1 MFEEKQHFIN
11 KWILLVFG
19 ILLSIIIYRNRF
31 DFPQLFQSPDLW
43 IILSILLLLYCLR
56 LKTNI
61 DQQGIHIR
69 FIPFVWNK
77 LIPWDSVEKAYGR
90 TYTLMDFGGW
100 GYRISSQGIAY
111 NAQGKY
117 GLQLILK
124 NGKRI
129 MIGTQKPKEIEMVL
143 SQLKIN

>member
-11 KWILLVFG
+11 KWILLIFG
-19 ILLSIIIYRNRF
+19 TLFIIIMYRNRF
-31 DFPQLFQSPDLW
+31 DFALLSHRPDLW
-43 IILSILLLLYCLR
+43 IMLSVFLLLYFLR
-56 LKTNI
+56 LKTKI

-77 LIPWDSVEKAYGR
+77 LITWDQVEKVYGR

-100 GYRISSQGIAY
+100 GYRFSSQGIAY
-111 NAQGKY
+111 NTKGKY

-129 MIGTQKPKEIEMVL
+129 MIGTQKPKEIERVL
-143 SQLKIN
+143 SQLNIN

>member
-1 MFEEKQHFIN
+1 
-11 KWILLVFG
+11 
-19 ILLSIIIYRNRF
+19 
-31 DFPQLFQSPDLW
+31 
-43 IILSILLLLYCLR
+43 LLYFLR
-56 LKTNI
+56 LKTKI
-61 DQQGIHIR
+61 DQVGVHIR

-77 LIPWDSVEKAYGR
+77 LITWDQVEKAYGR

-100 GYRISSQGIAY
+100 GYRFSPQGIAY
-111 NAQGKY
+111 NTKGKY

-143 SQLKIN
+143 SQLNIN

>member
-19 ILLSIIIYRNRF
+19 ILLAIMINR
-31 DFPQLFQSPDLW
+31 DRHDISVLFRSPDLW
-43 IILSILLLLYCLR
+43 IILSIFLFLYFLR
-56 LKTNI
+56 LKTKI
-61 DQQGIHIR
+61 DELGIHIR

-77 LIPWDSVEKAYGR
+77 LIPWDQVEKAYGR

-100 GYRISSQGIAY
+100 GYRISSQGVAY

-129 MIGTQKPKEIEMVL
+129 MIGTQKPQEIELVL
-143 SQLKIN
+143 TQLKIN